1 LGGQVKLKNHNFKAD
16 MEKFTGI
23 IQRVTYHNQEN
34 GWTVLKV
41 SPIDRPHELKTVT
54 VHQANVF
61 AGATMEFEGEWT
73 HHVKY
78 GEQFKSQN
86 TFEIK
91 PASASALEKYIG
103 SGLIYGVGPKIAKR
117 IVKHFG
123 KETLEVFEADI
134 ERLKEVTG
142 IAQAKLDQIKSSWT
156 EHREIR
162 NVMLFLQEYGVST
175 LFAVKIFKTYG
186 NEAIKIVQD
195 NPYQLSKDIYGIG
208 FFSADKIALSMG
220 LEKDSPKRMQ
230 AAISHVLAAS
240 REQGHCYLELE
251 QILEDVKALLAE
263 DFSELLVTTIHRMEK
278 EDDLK
283 VRLKTN
289 NDLLNAKC
297 YYSKSLYYDELHTA
311 EIIKTFLAKTVHADA
326 ERVKK
331 WLNLYNQ
338 KQEFPLSEEQFD
350 AVLGA
355 CQQAFSILTGGPGC
369 GKTTTTKALV
379 RLLIAMNKRITL
391 AAPTG
396 RAAQRMSEVIGRDA
410 QTIHRLLVWQPH
422 TGQFKKNQEDP
433 LDTDFVII
441 DECSMLDISIS
452 ASLLKAIPKTAQ
464 ILFIGDPNQLPS
476 VGAGNVLKDLIE
488 STRVPCFHLRKVF
501 RQAQES
507 DIIKFAHQII
517 QRHIPKIES
526 PVNKPDIW
534 EEKTD
539 CLFIDSE
546 EATKEQMLFIKK
558 ITESMRYVIQNTG
571 VAYVREKAL
580 DEASDSYKAVT
591 QKDDIFIENTT
602 ESEIEAIRKTGIRS
616 YVFNVPNDYLHAD
629 IQFLL
634 KSENHAAALKN
645 IIKSIHP
652 WSSLNYGFVA
662 SEMVVRLY
670 SKTIK
675 ERLGPQ
681 MEVQILSPMT
691 VGSMGTRNLNLLVQ
705 NTFNPHD
712 ANKSQMQFGERV
724 FRLGDR
730 VIQRRNNYDLEV
742 FNGDI
747 GRLSAIDN
755 QTMTLEV
762 TYQSGPLTRQ
772 VHYEK
777 QDIIDLD
784 LAYAI
789 TIHKSQGSEFDV
801 VIIPVVLQHFNMLY
815 QNLIYTALTR
825 AKKMAIFVG
834 TRKALGIAVKNIDNR
849 SRKTM
854 LKTLVQE

>member
-1 LGGQVKLKNHNFKAD
+1 

-41 SPIDRPHELKTVT
+41 SPIDRPHDLKTVT
-54 VHQANVF
+54 VHQATVF
-61 AGATMEFEGEWT
+61 AGATMEFEGEWVQ
-73 HHVKY
+73 HAKY
-78 GEQFKSQN
+78 GEQFKTQN
-86 TFEIK
+86 TIERK

-103 SGLIYGVGPKIAKR
+103 SGLIYGVGYKIAKR

-123 KETLEVFEADI
+123 KETLDVFEDDI
-134 ERLKEVTG
+134 ERLTEVNG
-142 IAQAKLDQIKSSWT
+142 IAQAKLDQIKSSWI

-186 NEAIKIVQD
+186 NDAIRILKD

-220 LEKDSPKRMQ
+220 VEKDSPKRMR

-251 QILEDVKALLAE
+251 NIQKDVENLLKANY
-263 DFSELLVTTIHRMEK
+263 SELLVAEIKVMEQ
-278 EDDLK
+278 ENDLK
-283 VRLKTN
+283 VRSKTEKEGGF
-289 NDLLNAKC
+289 KC
-297 YYSKSLYYDELHTA
+297 YYSKSLYYDELHTSN
-311 EIIKTFLAKTVHADA
+311 ILKTFLSKTISFDIA
-326 ERVKK
+326 RVKK
-331 WLNLYNQ
+331 WLHLFNK
-338 KQEFPLSEEQFD
+338 KQEFPLSDEQFD
-350 AVLGA
+350 SVLGA
-355 CQQAFSILTGGPGC
+355 CQQSFSILTGGPGC

-379 RLLIAMNKRITL
+379 RLLLAMNKRVTL

-396 RAAQRMSEVIGRDA
+396 RAAQRMSEVIGVDA
-410 QTIHRLLVWQPH
+410 KTIHRLLVWQPH
-422 TGQFKKNQEDP
+422 TGQFKKNQDE
-433 LDTDFVII
+433 LLETDFVII

-452 ASLLKAIPKTAQ
+452 ASLLKAIPNTAQ
-464 ILFIGDPNQLPS
+464 VLFIGDPNQLPS

-488 STRVPCFHLRKVF
+488 SHKVPCFNLKKVF

-507 DIIKFAHQII
+507 QIIKFAHKIIKRQIP
-517 QRHIPKIES
+517 QIES
-526 PVNKPDIW
+526 PINTPNIW
-534 EEKTD
+534 EDGID
-539 CLFIDSE
+539 CMFIDSE
-546 EATKEQMLFIKK
+546 EATKEQGLFIKK
-558 ITESMRYVIQNTG
+558 ITKSMKYVIKSEG
-571 VAYVREKAL
+571 VAFFREKMP
-580 DEASDSYKAVT
+580 DEVNDTYRTVV
-591 QKDDIFIENTT
+591 QEDDIYIKTT
-602 ESEIEAIRKTGIRS
+602 SESEIDEIRKSGVRS
-616 YVFNVPNDYLHAD
+616 YIFNVPNDYLHAD
-629 IQFLL
+629 IQLLL
-634 KSENHAAALKN
+634 KSENHASALKN
-645 IIKSIHP
+645 IIKNIHP

-675 ERLGPQ
+675 ERLGAN
-681 MEVQILSPMT
+681 MEVQILTPMT
-691 VGSMGTRNLNLLVQ
+691 VGSMGARNLNQLVQ

-712 ANKSQMQFGERV
+712 DNKPNLLMGERL

-747 GRLSAIDN
+747 GRISSIDN
-755 QTMTLEV
+755 QDMTLEI
-762 TYQSGPLTRQ
+762 TYSSGITTRII
-772 VHYEK
+772 HYEK
-777 QDIIDLD
+777 QDILDLD

-801 VIIPVVLQHFNMLY
+801 VIIPIVLQHFNMLY

-834 TRKALGIAVKNIDNR
+834 TRKALGIAVRNIDNR

-854 LKTLVQE
+854 LKTLIQE

>member
-1 LGGQVKLKNHNFKAD
+1 
-16 MEKFTGI
+16 MEKLIGI

-61 AGATMEFEGEWT
+61 AGATMEFEGEWVQ
-73 HHVKY
+73 HAKY
-78 GEQFKSQN
+78 GEQFKTQN
-86 TFEIK
+86 TFERK

-117 IVKHFG
+117 IVKYFG
-123 KETLEVFEADI
+123 NETLAVFEDDI
-134 ERLKEVTG
+134 ERLTEVTG
-142 IAQAKLDQIKSSWT
+142 IAQAKLDQIKASWI

-186 NEAIKIVQD
+186 NDAIRILKD

-220 LEKDSPKRMQ
+220 IENDSPKRIR

-251 QILEDVKALLAE
+251 CIEKDVEILLKANYAAILI
-263 DFSELLVTTIHRMEK
+263 SEIKLMEQ
-278 EDDLK
+278 DNDLK
-283 VRLKTN
+283 VRMK
-289 NDLLNAKC
+289 DAVKC

-311 EIIKTFLAKTVHADA
+311 EIAKLFLSKKVNIDI
-326 ERVKK
+326 ERVTK
-331 WLNLYNQ
+331 WMNLFNQ
-338 KQEFPLSEEQFD
+338 KQEFALSDEQFNS
-350 AVLGA
+350 VLGA
-355 CQQAFSILTGGPGC
+355 CQQPFSILTGGPGC

-379 RLLIAMNKRITL
+379 KLLVAMNKQVTL

-396 RAAQRMSEVIGRDA
+396 RAAQRMTEVIGMNA

-422 TGQFKKNQEDP
+422 NGQFKKNKEMP
-433 LDTDFVII
+433 LKTDFVII

-452 ASLLKAIPKTAQ
+452 ASLLKAIPPTAQ

-488 STRVPCFHLRKVF
+488 SDKVPCFHLKKVF

-507 DIIKFAHQII
+507 QIIKFAHQII
-517 QRHIPKIES
+517 KRQIPKIES
-526 PVNKPDIW
+526 PINTPNIW
-534 EEKTD
+534 NENND
-539 CLFIDSE
+539 CMFIDSE
-546 EATKEQMLFIKK
+546 EATKDQMNFIKK
-558 ITESMRYVIQNTG
+558 ITQSMKYVVQNEG
-571 VAYVREKAL
+571 VAFVREKTP
-580 DEASDSYKAVT
+580 DDIDDNYKAIM
-591 QKDDIFIENTT
+591 QEEDYYIKNTS
-602 ESEIEAIRKTGIRS
+602 ESEIEEIRKGGIRS
-616 YVFNVPNDYLHAD
+616 YIFNVPNEYLHAD
-629 IQFLL
+629 IQTLL
-634 KSENHAAALKN
+634 KTDNHAEALKN
-645 IIKSIHP
+645 IIKGIHP

-670 SKTIK
+670 AKTIK
-675 ERLGPQ
+675 ERLGAN
-681 MEVQILSPMT
+681 MEVQILTPMT
-691 VGSMGTRNLNLLVQ
+691 VGSMGTRSLNQLVQ
-705 NTFNPHD
+705 NTFNPD
-712 ANKSQMQFGERV
+712 NKSKPVLQLGERL

-747 GRLSAIDN
+747 GRISNINN
-755 QTMTLEV
+755 QAMTLEV
-762 TYQSGPLTRQ
+762 AYQAVKTARH

-801 VIIPVVLQHFNMLY
+801 VIIPLVMQHFTMLY

-854 LKTLVQE
+854 LKMIVQE

>member
-1 LGGQVKLKNHNFKAD
+1 

-41 SPIDRPHELKTVT
+41 SPIDRPYELKTVT
-54 VHQANVF
+54 VHQADVF

-73 HHVKY
+73 QHTKY

-86 TFEIK
+86 TIEKK

-117 IVKHFG
+117 IVKYFG
-123 KETLEVFEADI
+123 EETLDVFEDHI
-134 ERLKEVTG
+134 ERLTEVSG

-186 NEAIKIVQD
+186 NDAIKILKD

-220 LEKDSPKRMQ
+220 IEKDSPKRMR
-230 AAISHVLAAS
+230 AAIGHVLAAS
-240 REQGHCYLELE
+240 REQGHCFLELE
-251 QILEDVKALLAE
+251 CIQKDVEVLLDE
-263 DFSELLVTTIHRMEK
+263 NYSDLLVTSIKDMEQ
-278 EDDLK
+278 DNDLK
-283 VRLKTN
+283 VRIKKEK
-289 NDLLNAKC
+289 DGEVKC

-311 EIIKTFLAKTVHADA
+311 EIVKSFLSKTVRVDLA
-326 ERVKK
+326 RVKK
-331 WLNLYNQ
+331 WLNQFNQ
-338 KQEFPLSEEQFD
+338 NQEFPLSDEQFD
-350 AVLGA
+350 SVLGA
-355 CQQAFSILTGGPGC
+355 CQQSFSILTGGPGC

-379 RLLIAMNKRITL
+379 KLLVAMNKRITL

-396 RAAQRMSEVIGRDA
+396 RAAQRMSEVIGMDA
-410 QTIHRLLVWQPH
+410 QTIHRLLVWKPQI
-422 TGQFKKNQEDP
+422 GQFKKNKEEP
-433 LDTDFVII
+433 LETDFVII

-452 ASLLKAIPKTAQ
+452 ASLLKAIPLTAQ
-464 ILFIGDPNQLPS
+464 VLFIGDPNQLPS

-488 STRVPCFHLRKVF
+488 SNKVPYFNLKKVF
-501 RQAQES
+501 RQAHES
-507 DIIKFAHQII
+507 HIIKFAHQII
-517 QRHIPKIES
+517 KRQIPKIES
-526 PVNKPDIW
+526 PINTPNIW
-534 EEKTD
+534 KENTD
-539 CLFIDSE
+539 CMFIDSE

-558 ITESMRYVIQNTG
+558 ITHSMKYVIKNEG
-571 VAYVREKAL
+571 VAFVREKMA
-580 DEASDSYKAVT
+580 DDVDDNYKSVV
-591 QKDDIFIENTT
+591 QEDDIYIKNTT
-602 ESEIEAIRKTGIRS
+602 ESEIEEIRKSGARS
-616 YVFNVPNDYLHAD
+616 YIFSIPNNYLHAD
-629 IQFLL
+629 IQALL
-634 KSENHAAALKN
+634 KSENHASALKN
-645 IIKSIHP
+645 IIKGIHP

-675 ERLGPQ
+675 ERLGGN
-681 MEVQILSPMT
+681 MEVQILTPMT

-705 NTFNPHD
+705 NTFNPD
-712 ANKSQMQFGERV
+712 DGKKANIQIGERV
-724 FRLGDR
+724 FRIGDR

-747 GRLSAIDN
+747 GRITAIDN
-755 QTMTLEV
+755 QDMTIEIE
-762 TYQSGPLTRQ
+762 YRSGLITRII
-772 VHYEK
+772 HYEK
-777 QDIIDLD
+777 QDILDLD

-801 VIIPVVLQHFNMLY
+801 VIIPIVLQHFNMLY

-834 TRKALGIAVKNIDNR
+834 TRKALGIAVRNIDNR

-854 LKTLVQE
+854 LKTIVQE

>member
-1 LGGQVKLKNHNFKAD
+1 
-16 MEKFTGI
+16 MEKLIGI

-61 AGATMEFEGEWT
+61 AGATMEFEGEWVY
-73 HHVKY
+73 HAKY
-78 GEQFKSQN
+78 GEQFKTQN
-86 TFEIK
+86 TFERK
-91 PASASALEKYIG
+91 PASSSALEKYIG

-123 KETLEVFEADI
+123 KETLDVFEEDI
-134 ERLKEVTG
+134 DRLTEVTG

-186 NEAIKIVQD
+186 NDAIKILQD

-208 FFSADKIALSMG
+208 FLSADKIALSMG
-220 LEKDSPKRMQ
+220 IEKDSPKRIR

-240 REQGHCYLELE
+240 REQGHCYLEFE
-251 QILEDVKALLAE
+251 HILKDVESLLDANY
-263 DFSELLVTTIHRMEK
+263 SELLVSEIKAMEQ
-278 EDDLK
+278 ENDLK
-283 VRLKTN
+283 VRIKREN
-289 NDLLNAKC
+289 EADIKC

-311 EIIKTFLAKTVHADA
+311 EIVKSFLTKTVSVDVA
-326 ERVKK
+326 RVKK
-331 WLNLYNQ
+331 WLKLFNA
-338 KQEFPLSEEQFD
+338 KQEFPLSDEQFES
-350 AVLGA
+350 VLGA
-355 CQQAFSILTGGPGC
+355 CQQSFSILTGGPGC

-379 RLLIAMNKRITL
+379 KLLLAMNKKVTL

-396 RAAQRMSEVIGRDA
+396 RAAQRMSEVIGVDS

-422 TGQFKKNQEDP
+422 NGQFKKNKEEP

-452 ASLLKAIPKTAQ
+452 ASLLKAIPLSAQ
-464 ILFIGDPNQLPS
+464 VLFIGDPNQLPS

-488 STRVPCFHLRKVF
+488 SQKVPCFNLQKVF

-507 DIIKFAHQII
+507 HIIKFAHQII
-517 QRHIPKIES
+517 KRQIPKIES
-526 PVNKPDIW
+526 PINTPTIW
-534 EEKTD
+534 DENTD

-558 ITESMRYVIQNTG
+558 ITQSMKYVIENEG
-571 VAYVREKAL
+571 VAFVREKTP
-580 DEASDSYKAVT
+580 DDVEDNYKSVI
-591 QKDDIFIENTT
+591 QEDDIYINNTT
-602 ESEIEAIRKTGIRS
+602 ETEIEEIRKSGVRPYI
-616 YVFNVPNDYLHAD
+616 FNIPNDYLHAD
-629 IQFLL
+629 IQQLL
-634 KSENHAAALKN
+634 KSENHASALKN

-670 SKTIK
+670 SQSIK
-675 ERLGPQ
+675 ERLGTNL
-681 MEVQILSPMT
+681 EVQILTPMT
-691 VGSMGTRNLNLLVQ
+691 VGSMGARNLNLLVQ
-705 NTFNPHD
+705 NTFNPD
-712 ANKSQMQFGERV
+712 DGQKPTLQIGERT

-747 GRLSAIDN
+747 GRISFIDN
-755 QTMTLEV
+755 QNMTLEIA
-762 TYQSGPLTRQ
+762 YNSGKVARQ

-777 QDIIDLD
+777 QDILDLD

-801 VIIPVVLQHFNMLY
+801 VIIPLVMQHFTMLY

-849 SRKTM
+849 SRKTR
-854 LKTLVQE
+854 LKFLVQE

>member
-1 LGGQVKLKNHNFKAD
+1 MALLH

-41 SPIDRPHELKTVT
+41 SPIDRPYELKTVT

-61 AGATMEFEGEWT
+61 AGATMEFEGEWVQ
-73 HHVKY
+73 HAKY
-78 GEQFKSQN
+78 GEQFKSHN
-86 TFEIK
+86 TFERK

-123 KETLEVFEADI
+123 KETLDVFEDDI
-134 ERLKEVTG
+134 ERLTEVTG
-142 IAQAKLDQIKSSWT
+142 IAQAKLDQIKSSWI

-186 NEAIKIVQD
+186 NDAIKILQD

-220 LEKDSPKRMQ
+220 IEKDSPKRMR

-251 QILEDVKALLAE
+251 HIQKGVEILLEANYSD
-263 DFSELLVTTIHRMEK
+263 LLVREIQVMEQ
-278 EDDLK
+278 ENDLK
-283 VRLKTN
+283 VRIKTES
-289 NDLLNAKC
+289 DVSIKC

-311 EIIKTFLAKTVHADA
+311 EIVKSFLLKTVSVDVT
-326 ERVKK
+326 RVKK
-331 WLNLYNQ
+331 WLNLFNQ
-338 KQEFPLSEEQFD
+338 KQEFPLSDEQFD
-350 AVLGA
+350 SVLGA
-355 CQQAFSILTGGPGC
+355 CQQSFSILTGGPGC

-379 RLLIAMNKRITL
+379 KLLIAMRKRVTL

-396 RAAQRMSEVIGRDA
+396 RAAQRMSEVIGMDA

-422 TGQFKKNQEDP
+422 TGQFKKNKEEA
-433 LDTDFVII
+433 LETDFVII

-452 ASLLKAIPKTAQ
+452 ASLLKAIPLTAQ

-476 VGAGNVLKDLIE
+476 VGAGNVLKDLID
-488 STRVPCFHLRKVF
+488 SNKVPCFNLRKVF
-501 RQAQES
+501 RQAHES
-507 DIIKFAHQII
+507 QIIKFAHQII
-517 QRHIPKIES
+517 RRQIPKIES
-526 PVNKPDIW
+526 PINSPNIW
-534 EEKTD
+534 DENID

-558 ITESMRYVIQNTG
+558 ITQSMKYVIENEG
-571 VAYVREKAL
+571 IAFVREKT
-580 DEASDSYKAVT
+580 SDDVDDNYKSVI
-591 QKDDIFIENTT
+591 QEDDIYIKNTT
-602 ESEIEAIRKTGIRS
+602 ETEIEEIRKRGVRS
-616 YVFNVPNDYLHAD
+616 YIFNVPNDYLHAD
-629 IQFLL
+629 IQLLL
-634 KSENHAAALKN
+634 KSENHASSLKN

-675 ERLGPQ
+675 ERLGAK
-681 MEVQILSPMT
+681 MEVQILTPMT
-691 VGSMGTRNLNLLVQ
+691 VGSMGARNLNQLVQ
-705 NTFNPHD
+705 NTFNPHNSD
-712 ANKSQMQFGERV
+712 KPNLQIGERI

-747 GRLSAIDN
+747 GKISSVDN
-755 QTMTLEV
+755 QDMALEI
-762 TYQSGPLTRQ
+762 TYSSGIATRI

-777 QDIIDLD
+777 QDILDLD

-801 VIIPVVLQHFNMLY
+801 VIIPIVLQHFNMLY

-834 TRKALGIAVKNIDNR
+834 TRKALGIAVRNIDNR

-854 LKTLVQE
+854 LNSLLKQY

>member
-1 LGGQVKLKNHNFKAD
+1 

-23 IQRVTYHNQEN
+23 IQRVTYHNREN

-41 SPIDRPHELKTVT
+41 NPIDRPYDLKTVI

-61 AGATMEFEGEWT
+61 AGATMEFEGEWMQ
-73 HHVKY
+73 HPKY

-86 TFEIK
+86 SFERK

-117 IVKHFG
+117 IVKYFG
-123 KETLEVFEADI
+123 KETLDVFEDDI
-134 ERLKEVTG
+134 DRLTEVTG
-142 IAQAKLDQIKSSWT
+142 IAQTKLDQIKSSWI

-186 NEAIKIVQD
+186 NDAIKILKD

-220 LEKDSPKRMQ
+220 IEKDSPRRIQ

-251 QILEDVKALLAE
+251 QIQKDVETLLEANYSDLLI
-263 DFSELLVTTIHRMEK
+263 SQINLMEQ
-278 EDDLK
+278 ENDLK
-283 VRLKTN
+283 VRVKTK
-289 NDLLNAKC
+289 DEAIAKC
-297 YYSKSLYYDELHTA
+297 YYSKSLYYDELNTA
-311 EIIKTFLAKTVHADA
+311 EIVKSFLSKTVSVDV
-326 ERVKK
+326 ERVKR
-331 WLNLYNQ
+331 WLNLFNQ

-350 AVLGA
+350 SVLGA
-355 CQQAFSILTGGPGC
+355 CQQPFSILTGGPGC

-379 RLLIAMNKRITL
+379 KLLIAMKKRVIL

-396 RAAQRMSEVIGRDA
+396 RAAQRMSEVIGMEA

-422 TGQFKKNQEDP
+422 TGQFKKNQDEP

-452 ASLLKAIPKTAQ
+452 ASLLKAIPVSAQ
-464 ILFIGDPNQLPS
+464 VLFIGDPNQLPS

-488 STRVPCFHLRKVF
+488 SHKVPCFNLKKVF
-501 RQAQES
+501 RQARES
-507 DIIKFAHQII
+507 QIIKFAHQII
-517 QRHIPKIES
+517 KRKIPRIES
-526 PVNKPDIW
+526 PINVPDIW
-534 EEKTD
+534 NEKTD

-546 EATKEQMLFIKK
+546 EATREQLLFIKK
-558 ITESMRYVIQNTG
+558 ITQSMKYVIENEG
-571 VAYVREKAL
+571 IAFVREKAP
-580 DEASDSYKAVT
+580 DDVDDNYKSIT
-591 QKDDIFIENTT
+591 QEDDIYIKNTT
-602 ESEIEAIRKTGIRS
+602 ETEIEEMRKTGVRS
-616 YVFNVPNDYLHAD
+616 YIFNIPNNYLHAD
-629 IQFLL
+629 VPSLL
-634 KSENHAAALKN
+634 KSESNASALKN
-645 IIKSIHP
+645 IVKGIHP

-675 ERLGPQ
+675 ERLGAK
-681 MEVQILSPMT
+681 MEVQILTPMT
-691 VGSMGTRNLNLLVQ
+691 VGSLGTRNLNQLVQ
-705 NTFNPHD
+705 NSYNPD
-712 ANKSQMQFGERV
+712 DGTKANLQIGERI
-724 FRLGDR
+724 FRIGDR

-747 GRLSAIDN
+747 GHISSINN
-755 QTMTLEV
+755 QAMTIEV
-762 TYQSGPLTRQ
+762 TYNSGKTERC

-777 QDIIDLD
+777 QDIMDID

-834 TRKALGIAVKNIDNR
+834 TRKALGIAVRNIDNR

-854 LKTLVQE
+854 LKTIIQE

>member
-1 LGGQVKLKNHNFKAD
+1 

-41 SPIDRPHELKTVT
+41 SPMDRPHELKTVT

-73 HHVKY
+73 HHAKY
-78 GEQFKSQN
+78 GEQFKSHK
-86 TFEIK
+86 TFEVK

-220 LEKDSPKRMQ
+220 LEKDSPKRLR

-251 QILEDVKALLAE
+251 QILTDVKTLLDADYADLVVTNIHLMEAE
-263 DFSELLVTTIHRMEK
+263 N
-278 EDDLK
+278 DLK
-283 VRLKTN
+283 VRLKT
-289 NDLLNAKC
+289 DKTPDIKC

-311 EIIKTFLAKTVHADA
+311 EMVQSFLEKAVRVDA
-326 ERVKK
+326 LRVQK

-355 CQQAFSILTGGPGC
+355 CQQSFSILTGGPGC

-379 RLLIAMNKRITL
+379 KLLLAMNKRITL

-422 TGQFKKNQEDP
+422 TGQFKKNQQDP

-464 ILFIGDPNQLPS
+464 VLFIGDPNQLPS

-517 QRHIPKIES
+517 QRQIPKIES
-526 PVNKPDIW
+526 PVNTPGIW

-571 VAYVREKAL
+571 VAYVREKAP
-580 DEASDSYKAVT
+580 EGATDSYKAVT
-591 QKDDIFIENTT
+591 QKEDIFIEHTT
-602 ESEIEAIRKTGIRS
+602 ESEIEEIRKTGVRS

-629 IQFLL
+629 IQTLL
-634 KSENHAAALKN
+634 KSENHATALKN
-645 IIKSIHP
+645 IIQNIHP

-705 NTFNPHD
+705 NTFNPQNT
-712 ANKSQMQFGERV
+712 NKAQMQFGERI

-834 TRKALGIAVKNIDNR
+834 TRKALGIAVRNIDNR

-854 LKTLVQE
+854 LKTLIQE

>member
-1 LGGQVKLKNHNFKAD
+1 

-23 IQRVTYHNQEN
+23 IQRVTYHNREN

-41 SPIDRPHELKTVT
+41 NPIDRPYDLKTVI

-61 AGATMEFEGEWT
+61 AGATMEFEGEWMQ
-73 HHVKY
+73 HPKY

-86 TFEIK
+86 SFERK

-117 IVKHFG
+117 IVKYFG
-123 KETLEVFEADI
+123 KETLDVFEDDI
-134 ERLKEVTG
+134 DRLTEVTG
-142 IAQAKLDQIKSSWT
+142 IAQTKLDQIKSSWI

-186 NEAIKIVQD
+186 NDAIKILKD

-220 LEKDSPKRMQ
+220 IEKDSPRRIQ

-251 QILEDVKALLAE
+251 QIQKDVETLLEANYSDLLI
-263 DFSELLVTTIHRMEK
+263 SQINLMEQ
-278 EDDLK
+278 ENDLK
-283 VRLKTN
+283 VRVKTK
-289 NDLLNAKC
+289 DEAIAKC
-297 YYSKSLYYDELHTA
+297 YYSKSLYYDELNTA
-311 EIIKTFLAKTVHADA
+311 EIVKSFLSKTVSVDV
-326 ERVKK
+326 ERVKR
-331 WLNLYNQ
+331 WLNLFNQ

-350 AVLGA
+350 SVLGA
-355 CQQAFSILTGGPGC
+355 CQQPFSILTGGPGC

-379 RLLIAMNKRITL
+379 KLLIAMKKRVIL

-396 RAAQRMSEVIGRDA
+396 RAAQRMSEVIGMEA

-422 TGQFKKNQEDP
+422 TGQFKKNQDEP

-452 ASLLKAIPKTAQ
+452 ASLLKAIPVLAQ
-464 ILFIGDPNQLPS
+464 VLFIGDPNQLPS

-488 STRVPCFHLRKVF
+488 SHKVPCFNLKKVF
-501 RQAQES
+501 RQARES
-507 DIIKFAHQII
+507 QIIKFAHQII
-517 QRHIPKIES
+517 KRKIPRIES
-526 PVNKPDIW
+526 PINVPDIW
-534 EEKTD
+534 NEKTD

-546 EATKEQMLFIKK
+546 EATREQLLFIKK
-558 ITESMRYVIQNTG
+558 ITQSMKYVIENEG
-571 VAYVREKAL
+571 IAFVREKAP
-580 DEASDSYKAVT
+580 DDVDDNYKSIT
-591 QKDDIFIENTT
+591 QEDDIYIKNTT
-602 ESEIEAIRKTGIRS
+602 ETEIEEMRKTGVRS
-616 YVFNVPNDYLHAD
+616 YIFNIPNNYLHAD
-629 IQFLL
+629 VPSLL
-634 KSENHAAALKN
+634 KSESNASALKN
-645 IIKSIHP
+645 IVKGIHP

-675 ERLGPQ
+675 ERLGAK
-681 MEVQILSPMT
+681 MEVQILTPMT
-691 VGSMGTRNLNLLVQ
+691 VGSLGTRNLNQLVQ
-705 NTFNPHD
+705 NSYNPD
-712 ANKSQMQFGERV
+712 DGTKANLQIGERI
-724 FRLGDR
+724 FRIGDR

-747 GRLSAIDN
+747 GHISSINN
-755 QTMTLEV
+755 QAMTIEV
-762 TYQSGPLTRQ
+762 TYNSGKTERC

-777 QDIIDLD
+777 QDIMDID

-834 TRKALGIAVKNIDNR
+834 TRKALGIAVRNIDNR

-854 LKTLVQE
+854 LKTIIQE

>member
-1 LGGQVKLKNHNFKAD
+1 
-16 MEKFTGI
+16 MEKLIGI
-23 IQRVTYHNQEN
+23 IQRITYHNKEN

-61 AGATMEFEGEWT
+61 AGATMEFEGEWVQ
-73 HHVKY
+73 HAKY
-78 GEQFKSQN
+78 GEQFKTQN
-86 TFEIK
+86 TFERK

-117 IVKHFG
+117 IVKYFG
-123 KETLEVFEADI
+123 KETLDVFEDDI
-134 ERLKEVTG
+134 ERLTEITG

-186 NEAIKIVQD
+186 NDAIKILQD

-220 LEKDSPKRMQ
+220 IEKDSPKRMR

-240 REQGHCYLELE
+240 RDQGHCYLELE
-251 QILEDVKALLAE
+251 HIKKDVETLLETNYSD
-263 DFSELLVTTIHRMEK
+263 LLVTEIKVMEQ
-278 EDDLK
+278 ENDLK
-283 VRLKTN
+283 VRIKTEN
-289 NDLLNAKC
+289 EANVKC

-311 EIIKTFLAKTVHADA
+311 EIVKSFLSKTVSVDA
-326 ERVKK
+326 SRVRK
-331 WLNLYNQ
+331 WLNLFNQ

-350 AVLGA
+350 SVIGA

-379 RLLIAMNKRITL
+379 KLLIAMNKRVTL

-396 RAAQRMSEVIGRDA
+396 RAAQRMSEVIGMDA

-422 TGQFKKNQEDP
+422 TGQFKKNKKEP
-433 LDTDFVII
+433 LDTDYVII

-452 ASLLKAIPKTAQ
+452 AALLKAIPLTAQ
-464 ILFIGDPNQLPS
+464 VLFIGDPNQLPS

-488 STRVPCFHLRKVF
+488 SYKVPCFKLKKVF

-507 DIIKFAHQII
+507 HIIKFAHQII
-517 QRHIPKIES
+517 KRQIPKIES
-526 PVNKPDIW
+526 PVNTPNIW
-534 EEKTD
+534 AENTD
-539 CLFIDSE
+539 CMFIDSE

-558 ITESMRYVIQNTG
+558 ITHSMKYVIENEG
-571 VAYVREKAL
+571 IAFVREKAP
-580 DEASDSYKAVT
+580 DDIDDNYKSVT
-591 QKDDIFIENTT
+591 QEDDIYIKNTT
-602 ESEIEAIRKTGIRS
+602 ETEIEEIRKSGVRS
-616 YVFNVPNDYLHAD
+616 YIFTVPNDYLHAD
-629 IQFLL
+629 IQLLL
-634 KSENHAAALKN
+634 KSDNHATALKN

-652 WSSLNYGFVA
+652 WSSLNYGIVA

-675 ERLGPQ
+675 ERLGTN
-681 MEVQILSPMT
+681 MEVQILTPMT

-705 NTFNPHD
+705 NTFNPD
-712 ANKSQMQFGERV
+712 DGNKTNLQFGEKI
-724 FRLGDR
+724 FRIDDR
-730 VIQRRNNYDLEV
+730 VIQRRNNYDIEV

-747 GRLSAIDN
+747 GRISSINN
-755 QTMTLEV
+755 QAMTLEI
-762 TYQSGPLTRQ
+762 TYNSGTITRL

-801 VIIPVVLQHFNMLY
+801 VIIPLVLQHFTMLY

-834 TRKALGIAVKNIDNR
+834 TRKALGIAVRNIDNR
-849 SRKTM
+849 SRKTR
-854 LKTLVQE
+854 LKFLVQE